1 MGQILIINNYTPYS
15 DHEITNSIYYHW
27 SAYTDSSI
35 YEVEDLRNKI
45 EEYYD
50 KHYDSSKNK
59 LDFFNLA
66 CLNAISGI
74 ASTKKESIKYIED
87 ITSETYNSEN
97 VQRNNGM
104 IAFTSNDMDNYFHWA
119 NGTIDIYWTFNE
131 DGTPDYDNT
140 LFNLPDLVWS
150 YTEDDLKEDVINENL
165 TKEDIELMKQYHEE
179 IQLTNIPIT
188 EANKNLI
195 EQIPEMW
202 YDKDLELFFKQ
213 IR

>member
-15 DHEITNSIYYHW
+15 DHAITNSIYYHW

-45 EEYYD
+45 EEYYN
-50 KHYDSSKNK
+50 KYYYSSKNK

-87 ITSETYNSEN
+87 ITNETYNSEN

-104 IAFTSNDMDNYFHWA
+104 IAFTPNNMDSYFHYA
-119 NGTIDIYWTFNE
+119 EGIVDIYWKFNE
-131 DGTPDYDNT
+131 NGTPDFDNT
-140 LFNLPDLVWS
+140 LFNIVDLIWS
-150 YTEDDLKEDVINENL
+150 STEDELKKH
-165 TKEDIELMKQYHEE
+165 TSKQKIELMKTNHKD
-179 IQLTNIPIT
+179 IQLTNIPINY
-188 EANKNLI
+188 ANVDFI
-195 EQIPEMW
+195 DQIPQKW
-202 YDKDLELFFKQ
+202 YDKDLELFFER
-213 IR
+213 IG